1 MSDLPPAPE
10 RPPTPFPVG
19 RLLVGVFLVLL
30 GIGWLLDATG
40 AAKLDWDL
48 ILPIGLILVGVA
60 LGYAAWEGRGRGGL
74 IALGVILTL
83 VLTIGTVVRVPFGGG
98 IGDRTDRPRTIEAVK
113 DPFELSIGKLTLD
126 LRDLSSGAQSAPKI
140 RVEAA
145 VGIGQ
150 LVVIVGEGFPCVAT
164 HAEAGLGEVVVF
176 GDRHGGITPEYRTE
190 AVCSAAPLLDLDLS
204 VGLGQVEVRRG

>member
-1 MSDLPPAPE
+1 MTDLPPAPD
-10 RPPTPFPVG
+10 RPSTPLPVG

-40 AAKLDWDL
+40 AASLDWDL
-48 ILPIGLILVGVA
+48 ILPIGLIPVGVA
-60 LGYAAWEGRGRGGL
+60 LGYAGWQGRGRGGL

-98 IGDRTDRPRTIEAVK
+98 IGDRTDRPQTVEAVR
-113 DPFELSIGKLTLD
+113 DRFELSIGKLTLD
-126 LRDLSSGAQSAPKI
+126 LRDLSGGPQAVSEI
-140 RVEAA
+140 RVDGA

-176 GDRHGGITPEYRTE
+176 GEHHGGITPEYRTE
-190 AVCSAAPLLDLDLS
+190 AVCAAAPLLDLDLS